1 MRSFMITPQN
11 LSQFN
16 TTLSLARYNY
26 QSLEQPAGCRRSQYG
41 PTMSEE
47 KTEVTRRSFIKGAGS
62 VVGGAAVT
70 GVTPLTAAAD
80 PVKLTL
86 LDPTGAQE
94 ITHLFAVRLPNLD
107 GKVIAELAVD
117 PTKWQPHRTMPYIEE
132 LLRKQ
137 YPDLKFIAMQ
147 EFPMGI
153 QISEDRVIQ
162 MVAARKP
169 DAVIIGNAG

>member
-1 MRSFMITPQN
+1 
-11 LSQFN
+11 
-16 TTLSLARYNY
+16 
-26 QSLEQPAGCRRSQYG
+26 
-41 PTMSEE
+41 MS
-47 KTEVTRRSFIKGAGS
+47 KNKAEVTRREFIAGAGS
-62 VVGGAAVT
+62 VIG
-70 GVTPLTAAAD
+70 GVTPPLAAAAE

-94 ITHLFAVRLPNLD
+94 ITHLFAARLPSLD

-132 LLRKQ
+132 LLKKQ
-137 YPDLKFIAMQ
+137 YPTIKFIPMK

-162 MVAARKP
+162 MVAARRP

>member
-1 MRSFMITPQN
+1 MSEVSRRKF
-11 LSQFN
+11 LAGAA
-16 TTLSLARYNY
+16 SLA
-26 QSLEQPAGCRRSQYG
+26 GG
-41 PTMSEE
+41 PKRTS
-47 KTEVTRRSFIKGAGS
+47 A
-62 VVGGAAVT
+62 AAV
-70 GVTPLTAAAD
+70 

-94 ITHLFAVRLPNLD
+94 ITHLFAPRLPDLN

-132 LLRKQ
+132 LLKKQ
-137 YPDLKFIAMQ
+137 FPTVKFIPMQ

-153 QISEDRVIQ
+153 QISEDRVIR

>member
-1 MRSFMITPQN
+1 LELGREMRNS
-11 LSQFN
+11 
-16 TTLSLARYNY
+16 
-26 QSLEQPAGCRRSQYG
+26 RRKFLRG
-41 PTMSEE
+41 T
-47 KTEVTRRSFIKGAGS
+47 GS
-62 VVGGAAVT
+62 IIGGAAVT
-70 GVTPLTAAAD
+70 AITPLAEAAD
-80 PVKLTL
+80 PVRLTL

-94 ITHLFAVRLPNLD
+94 ITHLFAARLPDLN

-132 LLRKQ
+132 LLKQ
-137 YPDLKFIAMQ
+137 QFPTIQFIPMR

>member
-1 MRSFMITPQN
+1 MSGKIPPEV
-11 LSQFN
+11 S
-16 TTLSLARYNY
+16 
-26 QSLEQPAGCRRSQYG
+26 RRN
-41 PTMSEE
+41 
-47 KTEVTRRSFIKGAGS
+47 FLKGTGS
-62 VVGGAAVT
+62 AMGGAAL
-70 GVTPLTAAAD
+70 TPMTTSMASPAER
-80 PVKLTL
+80 VKLTL

-94 ITHLFAVRLPNLD
+94 ITHLFAARLPDLN

-117 PTKWQPHRTMPYIEE
+117 ATKWQPHRTMPYIEE

-137 YPDLKFIAMQ
+137 FPTVQFIPMK

-153 QISEDRVIQ
+153 QVSEDRVIR

>member
-1 MRSFMITPQN
+1 MAEDKAEI
-11 LSQFN
+11 
-16 TTLSLARYNY
+16 
-26 QSLEQPAGCRRSQYG
+26 
-41 PTMSEE
+41 
-47 KTEVTRRSFIKGAGS
+47 TRREFIAGAGS
-62 VVGGAAVT
+62 AIGGAAS
-70 GVTPLTAAAD
+70 PLAAAAE
-80 PVKLTL
+80 PVKMTL

-94 ITHLFAVRLPNLD
+94 ITHLFAARLPGLD
-107 GKVIAELAVD
+107 AKVIAELAVD

-137 YPDLKFIAMQ
+137 YPTVRFIPMK

>member
-1 MRSFMITPQN
+1 MFDAKS
-11 LSQFN
+11 S
-16 TTLSLARYNY
+16 
-26 QSLEQPAGCRRSQYG
+26 
-41 PTMSEE
+41 
-47 KTEVTRRSFIKGAGS
+47 EVTRRNFLKETGS
-62 VVGGAAVT
+62 AIGGATLT
-70 GVTPLTAAAD
+70 GMTPSTAAE
-80 PVKLTL
+80 PVRLTL

-94 ITHLFAVRLPNLD
+94 ITHLFAARLPDLN

-137 YPDLKFIAMQ
+137 FPTVRFIPMQ

-153 QISEDRVIQ
+153 QVSEDRIIQ

>member
-1 MRSFMITPQN
+1 M
-11 LSQFN
+11 
-16 TTLSLARYNY
+16 
-26 QSLEQPAGCRRSQYG
+26 
-41 PTMSEE
+41 
-47 KTEVTRRSFIKGAGS
+47 
-62 VVGGAAVT
+62 GGAALT
-70 GVTPLTAAAD
+70 GMTPSTTPPE

-94 ITHLFAVRLPNLD
+94 TTHLFTARLPDLN
-107 GKVIAELAVD
+107 GKLIAELAVD

-132 LLRKQ
+132 LLKKQ
-137 YPDLKFIAMQ
+137 FPTIRFIPMH

-162 MVAARKP
+162 LVAARKP

>member
-1 MRSFMITPQN
+1 LNRQD
-11 LSQFN
+11 
-16 TTLSLARYNY
+16 
-26 QSLEQPAGCRRSQYG
+26 EEVGRRDFL
-41 PTMSEE
+41 
-47 KTEVTRRSFIKGAGS
+47 RGAGS
-62 VVGGAAVT
+62 MIAGASINGFAATAEAV
-70 GVTPLTAAAD
+70 D
-80 PVKLTL
+80 PVVMTV

-94 ITHLFAVRLPNLD
+94 ITHLFAQRLPDLNN
-107 GKVIAELAVD
+107 KVIAELAVD

-132 LLRKQ
+132 LLKKQ
-137 YPDLKFIAMQ
+137 FPDIRFIPMQ

>member
-1 MRSFMITPQN
+1 MRNS
-11 LSQFN
+11 
-16 TTLSLARYNY
+16 
-26 QSLEQPAGCRRSQYG
+26 RRKFLRG
-41 PTMSEE
+41 T
-47 KTEVTRRSFIKGAGS
+47 GS
-62 VVGGAAVT
+62 IIGGAAVT
-70 GVTPLTAAAD
+70 AITPLAEAAD
-80 PVKLTL
+80 PVRLTL

-94 ITHLFAVRLPNLD
+94 ITHLFAARLPDLN

-117 PTKWQPHRTMPYIEE
+117 PTKWQPHRTVPYIEE
-132 LLRKQ
+132 LLKQ
-137 YPDLKFIAMQ
+137 QFPTIQFIPMR